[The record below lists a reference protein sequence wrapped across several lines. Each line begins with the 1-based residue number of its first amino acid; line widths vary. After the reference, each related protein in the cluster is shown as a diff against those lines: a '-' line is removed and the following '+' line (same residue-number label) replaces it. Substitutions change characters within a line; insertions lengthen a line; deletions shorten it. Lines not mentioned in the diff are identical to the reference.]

1 MRVGEICG
9 LQWQDFNF
17 KQGSLSVT
25 KTVERISLGN
35 GKTKVVV
42 EPPKTESSI
51 RKVYMPPFI
60 TALLNDHKDTP
71 EKYVLTGKLKPSEP
85 RALQYKFKRILGK
98 TNIRDMSFHSL
109 RHLNTTK
116 THLLNFMNINTYISL
131 QNKEAA
137 LISHGATSLL
147 F

>member
-98 TNIRDMSFHSL
+98 TNKSG
-109 RHLNTTK
+109 
-116 THLLNFMNINTYISL
+116 YVISL
-131 QNKEAA
+131 FKAYICYA
-137 LISHGATSLL
+137 LHRKRHGYKDFKRTVRSFRCKNNA
-147 F
+147 